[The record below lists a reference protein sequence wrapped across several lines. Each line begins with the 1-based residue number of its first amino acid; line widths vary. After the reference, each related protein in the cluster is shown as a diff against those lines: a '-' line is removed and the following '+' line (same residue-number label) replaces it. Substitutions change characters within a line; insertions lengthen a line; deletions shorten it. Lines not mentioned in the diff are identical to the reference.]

1 MEPLRARPPRSLA
14 PIVMMA
20 RLART
25 LAPNAMRPA
34 GRDWS
39 LHHPPRLLVG
49 RQAPVWGELID
60 QVRQMLTE
68 ASQQLVHAQA
78 GVLAQCIERVAAERI
93 RQILGRDLLVRAG
106 ADPGL
111 RDAPMSVVLE
121 FFYDVAEAAAEH
133 AASRSPTEHAAQSA
147 GEEVT
152 QAAAGPCPGAT
163 RHAAWLAAKQS
174 AKDIVQPTARSA
186 GTRCAAGRHPLARTA
201 RIGSLTAPAL

>member
-14 PIVMMA
+14 PMVMMA

-39 LHHPPRLLVG
+39 LYHPPRLLVG
-49 RQAPVWGELID
+49 RQAPVWRELID
-60 QVRQMLTE
+60 QVRQMLTK

-78 GVLAQCIERVAAERI
+78 GLLAQRIEGVAAERI

-111 RDAPMSVVLE
+111 RDATMSAVLQ

-133 AASRSPTEHAAQSA
+133 AASRGATEHTAQSA

-152 QAAAGPCPGAT
+152 QAAAGLCPGAS
-163 RHAAWLAAKQS
+163 RHAAWLAAEQP
-174 AKDIVQPTARSA
+174 AEDIFEPPARSA
-186 GTRCAAGRHPLARTA
+186 CTHWGAGRYSARLAYA
-201 RIGSLTAPAL
+201 A